1 MEQFVCL
8 IYINDLAT
16 DINKSTTVLN
26 FADDTKIFAV
36 CNDDQDCAVLQNDIT
51 KLEK

>member
-1 MEQFVCL
+1 
-8 IYINDLAT
+8 LAT

-36 CNDDQDCAVLQNDIT
+36 CNDERNCAVLQNDI
-51 KLEK
+51 